1 MASPDGQTTLSSATC
16 SKPLLLELPEEVLE
30 HILLDVAGDKDG
42 FLDSDLPTPCKRR
55 STLQVLLPSRAID

>member
-30 HILLDVAGDKDG
+30 HILFGVSGAEEG
-42 FLDSDLPTPCKRR
+42 FLGDHSTAWERR
-55 STLQVLLPSRAID
+55 STSQSGYSRRAVD